1 MPKTIAWLVCL
12 TAVTHAAS
20 TVKVEHLPADEASS
34 AFQFSLVPRPVRNDA
49 ARDARFSIVS
59 GQRDTNGGSLAALN
73 DGLLPT
79 EEDEPGANFFFRA
92 GSEGGRLL
100 LDLGAPIDLMQ
111 VNSYSW
117 HPGGRGPQVYTLFGS
132 DGRAPDFDPEPAGD
146 TDPLSRGWS
155 LLARVDTRPASGEA
169 GGQYGVS
176 ISFPTDTLAAG
187 RYLLFDIGRTSA
199 ADPFGHTFFSE
210 IDVIPRNG
218 PSLEVIAS
226 SEPGRGRES
235 VSIQDGKYTA
245 VIDTSGTPDLTGWTQ
260 AEIIPMIREWYPKL
274 VEMLP
279 SEGFE
284 APVRFSIVFDPGM
297 RGVAATSGTRIRCA
311 AGWIRSNVQGEAK
324 GAIFH
329 EMVHVVQ
336 QYGHAR
342 RAKPNASRAPGWL
355 VEGITDYLRWYRFEP
370 ESGGAE
376 ISPRNLA
383 RARYDGSYRVTAN
396 FLNWVCQQHGE
407 EFIPRLN
414 AAIREGRYTENLW
427 TELTGRAVEELGA
440 AWKAELERR
449 AESPPP
455 AAER

>member
-1 MPKTIAWLVCL
+1 MLKTIAWLVCL
-12 TAVTHAAS
+12 TVVTHAAS
-20 TVKVEHLPADEASS
+20 TVKVEQLPADEASS
-34 AFQFSLVPRPVRNDA
+34 AFQFSLVPRPARNDA
-49 ARDARFSIVS
+49 ARDARFSIIS
-59 GQRDTNGGSLAALN
+59 GQRDANGGSLTTLN

-79 EEDEPGANFFFRA
+79 QDDEPAANFFFRA

-111 VNSYSW
+111 VNTYSW

-132 DGRAPDFDPEPAGD
+132 DGRAQDFKPQPAGD
-146 TDPLSRGWS
+146 TDPLACGWN
-155 LLARVDTRPASGEA
+155 LLAQVDTRPASGEP

-176 ISFPTDTLAAG
+176 ISFPNDSAAVG

-199 ADPFGHTFFSE
+199 VDPFGQTFFSE
-210 IDVIPRNG
+210 IDVISRNG
-218 PSLEVIAS
+218 PPPELIES
-226 SEPGRGRES
+226 SRSGDSREL
-235 VSIQDGKYTA
+235 VTIQDGKYTA
-245 VIDTSGTPDLTGWTQ
+245 VIDTSDTPDLTGWTQ
-260 AEIIPMIREWYPKL
+260 VEIIPMIREWYPKL

-284 APVRFSIVFDPGM
+284 VPVRFSIVFDPNM

-311 AGWIRSNVQGEAK
+311 AGWIRSNLQGEAK

-336 QYGHAR
+336 QYGRAR
-342 RAKPNASRAPGWL
+342 RANPNASRAPGWL

-414 AAIREGRYTENLW
+414 AAIREGRYTESLW

-440 AWKAELERR
+440 AWKAELEGR
-449 AESPPP
+449 AESSATAP
-455 AAER
+455 ER